1 MSPSTHAHKDSW
13 SIWVLRM
20 AINSGPCIGA
30 INWKCG
36 PRCFST
42 LLEEVLSTHV
52 TPLLCPCKRH
62 RLEETFL
69 LHRHRIGRRFSPL
82 NVNSTIRKGNFSP
95 SRFRVLCTRGREG
108 GILCS
113 GNFYLTITRVRILLS
128 DIISLLFSNIVFNY
142 RETKFCFATLCEETS
157 TLLCSTKARNG
168 YYVRLSTTR
177 RIIPT
182 K

>member
-1 MSPSTHAHKDSW
+1 M
-13 SIWVLRM
+13 
-20 AINSGPCIGA
+20 
-30 INWKCG
+30 
-36 PRCFST
+36 
-42 LLEEVLSTHV
+42 LSTHV

-142 RETKFCFATLCEETS
+142 RETKFALVTLCEETS

-177 RIIPT
+177 RIIST